1 MDLTRDAMLVS
12 LRINNW
18 SGRRYDREASH
29 DVAVRND
36 ADPSAGRYN
45 KRLLPKPAFADMTKT
60 MSKARA
66 LHYDNTLPWDDTGAR
81 LLTVANYDHYTA
93 TIDELAEQLVTE
105 RNVFIADYGDN
116 IDQAR
121 IGLGG
126 LFRIDD
132 YPSQDSLRHRFAIR
146 YRIVPVPDAEHFIAD
161 LAAGD
166 ADRVKRDIEHLV
178 QERLEDAITDLYKRL
193 GEAVDHVVQRLDVD
207 AEGKPLIFRNS
218 LIGNIRDLVD
228 IVPRLNIFGDE
239 RLAHLCQQVKDRIAS
254 VDPDELRPSASFNP
268 VTRQRVRRDA
278 EDLAAK
284 FAGYFAPPSSALK
297 EAA

>member
-1 MDLTRDAMLVS
+1 M
-12 LRINNW
+12 
-18 SGRRYDREASH
+18 
-29 DVAVRND
+29 
-36 ADPSAGRYN
+36 
-45 KRLLPKPAFADMTKT
+45 
-60 MSKARA
+60 
-66 LHYDNTLPWDDTGAR
+66 
-81 LLTVANYDHYTA
+81 
-93 TIDELAEQLVTE
+93 
-105 RNVFIADYGDN
+105 
-116 IDQAR
+116 
-121 IGLGG
+121 
-126 LFRIDD
+126 
-132 YPSQDSLRHRFAIR
+132 
-146 YRIVPVPDAEHFIAD
+146 
-161 LAAGD
+161 
-166 ADRVKRDIEHLV
+166 
-178 QERLEDAITDLYKRL
+178 
-193 GEAVDHVVQRLDVD
+193 DHVVQRLDVD